1 MNYVQ
6 PIREQSKIEEMKR
19 ELKKNGTR
27 DYLLF
32 YTGINT
38 GLRISDIIKLKVKD
52 VLNPDRTMKTQ
63 IDIIEEKTKKKKR
76 YKINNGLVEELRQ
89 FTKDMDFEEYIFK
102 SRKGENKPITRIQ
115 AYRILNNAGA
125 KIGLE
130 EIGTHTLRK
139 TFGYHFY
146 QQTKDVALLQ
156 ELFNH
161 SAPSITLRYI
171 GINQDK
177 IDQAYDNFSL

>member
-52 VLNPDRTMKTQ
+52 VLNPDRTMKTH

-76 YKINNGLVEELRQ
+76 FKINNGLVEELRQ

-115 AYRILNNAGA
+115 AYRSLTNAGA